1 MEHNNDLMIF
11 CDGLCEPRNP
21 GGYACWAWIA
31 YSPKGAR
38 LREESGCIGHGE
50 GMTNNLAEYHAVLH
64 ALRYTRGRLTMLAE
78 RGMGVMVYS
87 DSKLVIEQVKGTW
100 RCNTPAL
107 QRLLSDIEGVMHF
120 FADAG
125 VPLQF
130 EWIPRAQNQAADQLT
145 RMAYNQA
152 RRGSRPPLPEWLQ

>member
-1 MEHNNDLMIF
+1 MARDNDLMLF

-38 LREESGCIGHGE
+38 LREESGCVGSGE
-50 GMTNNLAEYHAVLH
+50 GMTNNLAEYHAVLN
-64 ALRYTRGRLTMLAE
+64 ALRYTRSRLTMLAE
-78 RGMGVMVYS
+78 RQMGVMLYS
-87 DSKLVIEQVKGTW
+87 DSQLVINQVKGSW
-100 RCNTPAL
+100 KCNTPPL
-107 QRLLSDIEGVMHF
+107 QRLLAEIDAVMHF

-130 EWIPRAQNQAADQLT
+130 EWIPREQNTAADALSRT
-145 RMAYNQA
+145 AYNVA
-152 RRGSRPPLPEWLQ
+152 RRGSRPPVPEGMR